1 MKIRQKLTIGF
12 VGTSLLVG
20 SIGCLALIVDK
31 NTHAHIDRINEK
43 YIYEFEFSSQAIAD
57 LQAVNVATH
66 KLSIG
71 EIHIYSRGDVVALI
85 ELKLKNIEKNIDD
98 RIKRNN
104 SALTAGFETA
114 LTKEESKQRYQSLK
128 ALKTDFLRYK
138 TFVTQYL
145 QLLLTNEWDAK
156 QLLADKL
163 EWYVEKR
170 LLPAIE
176 KYKQQAENNLS
187 TETRE
192 SEKIFLMGER
202 AIVSSTLA
210 AVLTA
215 IFIGYLISRSIIKP
229 IDQLTAAAIQ
239 IGEGHLETRVASDSQ
254 DELGVLADAF
264 NRMMLG
270 ISRTTV
276 SQVYLDKI
284 LSSMSDLLIV
294 TNPERIVTKV
304 NQATLNLLGFSEG
317 ELLGRAID
325 IFLSQNTNLSVYTLA
340 DNGLNLNLET
350 NLLTAEGRAIPVS
363 FSSSAIVDE
372 QGNKQGFVCVA
383 RDITEKKRIEAAM
396 LQVRVAE
403 AAKAETDRALQQ
415 EKHLNEMKSKFI
427 SIASHE
433 FRTPLTTILSSTEL
447 LRDYGYKWTEERKNQ
462 HFQRIATS
470 VKYMTGLLNDVLLI
484 GKAEAGK
491 IEFNPHSIDVVSF
504 CQELIE
510 EIEITAKHHK
520 ILFHCKRQYIHACM
534 DEKLLRHIF
543 SNLLSNAIK
552 YSPNGGTVSFE
563 LIFQLEHLMFQIQDQ
578 GIGIPQTELSQLFD
592 TFHRASNVGT
602 IPGTGLGL
610 AIVKKSVEAHRGQI
624 TVKSEIGIGTTF
636 QVILPLYEVCPT
648 RNSDR

>member
-20 SIGCLALIVDK
+20 SIGCLALIIDK

-71 EIHIYSRGDVVALI
+71 EIHIYSRGEVVALI
-85 ELKLKNIEKNIDD
+85 GSKLKNIEKNIDD

-104 SALTAGFETA
+104 PALIASFETEIA
-114 LTKEESKQRYQSLK
+114 REELEKSYRSLK
-128 ALKTDFLRYK
+128 GLKVDFIRYK

-145 QLLLTNEWDAK
+145 QLLLINEWDAK

-163 EWYVEKR
+163 EWYIEKR

-176 KYKQQAENNLS
+176 EYKQRAENSLS
-187 TETRE
+187 TEAKE
-192 SEKIFLMGER
+192 AKKMFLMGER
-202 AIVSSTLA
+202 VIVSSTLA

-229 IDQLTAAAIQ
+229 IDKLTAAAIQ

-264 NRMMLG
+264 NQMMLG

-276 SQVYLDKI
+276 SQAYLDKI

-294 TNPERIVTKV
+294 TDPERIVTKV

-415 EKHLNEMKSKFI
+415 EKHLNEMKSQFI
-427 SIASHE
+427 SVASHE

-462 HFQRIATS
+462 HFQRIMTS

-491 IEFNPHSIDVVSF
+491 IEFNPHSIDIVNF
-504 CQELIE
+504 CKEIIE

-552 YSPNGGTVSFE
+552 YSPKGGTVSFE

-610 AIVKKSVEAHRGQI
+610 AIVKKSVEAHGGQI
-624 TVKSEIGIGTTF
+624 TVKSEVGVGTTF
-636 QVILPLYEVCPT
+636 QVTLPLYEVCPT
-648 RNSDR
+648 RDSDR